1 MLLQVRRA
9 KSLRTDPTYVESVH
23 NEFVQRI
30 NTSVTWTDP
39 RMPSDMNS
47 TRQARLTSRS
57 VEPLQVFGRPAARFS
72 MALLLSEPLG
82 EAIFV

>member
-1 MLLQVRRA
+1 MNPILARISGSPAGTYAAKGDNPLLGGSARGMLLQVRRA

-39 RMPSDMNS
+39 RVP
-47 TRQARLTSRS
+47 Q
-57 VEPLQVFGRPAARFS
+57 
-72 MALLLSEPLG
+72 
-82 EAIFV
+82 I